1 MSNLTLE
8 WGIMCLK
15 KERKCR
21 YFQFYPCA
29 LWLAKQNQ
37 RCNLLDH
44 SQTRGLPLILA
55 VCQSNFINISATK
68 IFT

>member
-44 SQTRGLPLILA
+44 SQTRGLR
-55 VCQSNFINISATK
+55 VNTGGM
-68 IFT
+68 